1 MDNQADVDELLSQW
15 TRQRS
20 KIEAMEIL
28 GKAKV
33 PAGAVYD
40 TMELQNDAN
49 LEQRGVFQTM
59 QHADR
64 GAFKMPVWPVKMS
77 GSDVPLA
84 AAPLLGE
91 HNQSVLSTWLG
102 MDADEVD
109 DLKADGAM

>member
-1 MDNQADVDELLSQW
+1 
-15 TRQRS
+15 
-20 KIEAMEIL
+20 MEIL

-49 LEQRGVFQTM
+49 LEERGVFQTM
-59 QHADR
+59 VHPDR
-64 GAFKMPVWPVKMS
+64 GDFKMPVWPVKMS
-77 GSDVPLA
+77 GSEVPLA

-91 HNQSVLSTWLG
+91 HNQAVLGDWLG

-109 DLKADGAM
+109 ALKSDGVL